1 MDDTD
6 DLLDDFFNLGPPKRE
21 YVKPKPSIEPLMKK
35 IKTEEIFDYK
45 RESRGT
51 DYAARHKDK
60 EQNKLAA
67 QSLNMA
73 STSGFTGLD
82 DEDVDLTVKEDPAE
96 LPELEFFQRYQ
107 FDLTP
112 QKLPILETKKEILSK
127 IKDNMV
133 TVLTAATGTGK
144 SSQVPQYILEN
155 ARKRNENC
163 NIIVTQPRRI
173 AGELLAL

>member
-1 MDDTD
+1 MDETD
-6 DLLDDFFNLGPPKRE
+6 ALLEDFFNLGPPKRK
-21 YVKPKPSIEPLMKK
+21 YIKPKPSIEPAMKK
-35 IKTEEIFDYK
+35 IKAEVVFDYK
-45 RESRGT
+45 RESKGT

-73 STSGFTGLD
+73 STSGFT
-82 DEDVDLTVKEDPAE
+82 DVDSVKKEDPAE
-96 LPELEFFQRYQ
+96 LPELKFYQQYQ
-107 FDLTP
+107 FDITP
-112 QKLPILETKKEILSK
+112 QKLPILETREEILGK
-127 IKDNMV
+127 IEDNMV

-173 AGELLAL
+173 AGELLQF